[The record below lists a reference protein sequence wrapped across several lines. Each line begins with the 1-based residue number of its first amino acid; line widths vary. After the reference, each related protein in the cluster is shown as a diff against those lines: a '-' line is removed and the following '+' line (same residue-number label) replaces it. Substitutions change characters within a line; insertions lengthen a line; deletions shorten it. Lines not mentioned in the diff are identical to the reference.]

1 MNVLWFAFGIYIL
14 GISVVVWTRPS
25 LMFQGGTWK
34 EFGLSQKGNSTIFPF
49 WMFVVLWSIV
59 SYIVGTLCVI
69 GFAGVASNANAA
81 TAAATAAATNAN
93 AAAATAAAATAASNA
108 ASNAANAT
116 NATAAT
122 ATAAAASN
130 APTVSTAATVVPEE
144 PLATASL
151 PAPPHEV
158 ATSYGEVLPPPHR
171 RRRARKPVKGYYVRG
186 LVKGKPTYVY
196 YGPESPFDEDT

>member
-81 TAAATAAATNAN
+81 TAAATAAASNAASNAN
-93 AAAATAAAATAASNA
+93 AATAAATNATAASNA
-108 ASNAANAT
+108 TAAT
-116 NATAAT
+116 VAT

-151 PAPPHEV
+151 PAPPHDV